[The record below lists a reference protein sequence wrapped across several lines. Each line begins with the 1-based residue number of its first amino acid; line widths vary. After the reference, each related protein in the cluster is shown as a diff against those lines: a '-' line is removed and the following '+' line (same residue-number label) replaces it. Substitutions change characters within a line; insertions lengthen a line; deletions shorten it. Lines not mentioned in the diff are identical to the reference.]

1 MKTFNEI
8 KEQKLYEGD
17 KFDIITTD
25 GRKLRLVIE
34 QDENPEDPRCWDNL
48 GTMLCYHRGYNLGD
62 CNSKKETEEQLD
74 EICRKYGKSDEELDE
89 EMTMLEKFRFI
100 LEQEDIYGLPLY
112 LYEHSEI
119 SISTGR
125 VDNFDSSFVG
135 IIFVEK
141 ETFFAQTCRKDDCDW
156 KKEAE
161 EMLRVEIETYSK
173 YLEGEV
179 YGWVLY
185 EPVIITKHNMK
196 GEELSKFTVEEGEVV
211 DSMGGFY
218 NPTFEDIA
226 DYFDFKVASAEEI

>member
-8 KEQKLYEGD
+8 KEQKLYSGD

-34 QDENPEDPRCWDNL
+34 QDIDSENPRGWDNM
-48 GTMLCYHRGYNLGD
+48 GTMLCYCRDYNLGD
-62 CNSKKETEEQLD
+62 YNSRKETESKLD
-74 EICRKYGKSDEELDE
+74 EICRKYGEEEPE
-89 EMTMLEKFRFI
+89 EMSLYEKMCFI
-100 LEQEDIYGLPLY
+100 LKQENICGLPLW
-112 LYEHSEI
+112 LYDHSGI
-119 SISTGR
+119 SMSTGR
-125 VDNFDSSFVG
+125 VDKFDSSLVG

-185 EPVIITKHNMK
+185 EPVIVTKHNMK

-226 DYFDFKVASAEEI
+226 DYFDFKVASVEEI